1 MLKGRARLFPSIVL
15 ILAMLSCGQQ
25 AQQRVVPQ
33 TAKDT
38 LVIAEASTPTSLDA
52 EFPGSTA
59 ANQEAVENNTETL
72 VKFGTKTNSNGTLS
86 IDATKLLPNLA
97 ESYTRSADGLT
108 WSFTLRQGVKSYFG
122 NELTSA
128 DVKFM
133 IDRSIA
139 LNGDCIGFDLAV
151 SGVNTK
157 APITVTGKYTFNIN
171 LAHASPLLPYV
182 SASLPTCTI
191 PDSTEVKKHLTASDP
206 WARSWMATH
215 TADFA
220 PYHVQNMVSGQETDW
235 VANPNYWQGPPKFK
249 QIIVK
254 AVPDASTRTALLERG
269 SVDIAEGLSPRQ
281 QQDVAG
287 KPGLVVENQVGN
299 FGLFYMFNVGV
310 PPLNNLMF
318 RQALAY
324 ALPTSDIIRSV
335 YLNSPGI
342 QVSPGYIAP
351 GYPGALNSWPY
362 QPRDVAKAK
371 ALLQQSGV
379 NLSTPIQIAYST
391 DQSSDQET
399 ATLIKT
405 SLAEVGV
412 TVQLQALSSAAYY
425 EEFYSK
431 KAQTILVHDAA
442 FVVDGPYVL
451 SLYFNPDP
459 NLGQGNYTNF
469 NDPAATALI
478 SQGLA
483 SQDPGQRATLATQ
496 ANQLI
501 VDQAPWGFF
510 ILIGNHLPRLENV
523 RGYIWRS
530 SNALRYGDIY
540 KT

>member
-1 MLKGRARLFPSIVL
+1 MLRGGTRLAAALALLVL
-15 ILAMLSCGQQ
+15 VSCSQSGGQG
-25 AQQRVVPQ
+25 VVPQ
-33 TAKDT
+33 TPKDT

-52 EFPGSTA
+52 EFPGSTP
-59 ANQEAVENNTETL
+59 ANQEAAENETESL

-86 IDATKLLPNLA
+86 IDPTKLLPNLA

-128 DVKFM
+128 DVKYL

-139 LNGDCIGFDLAV
+139 VNGDCSGFDLEGV
-151 SGVNTK
+151 SRVDPKN
-157 APITVTGKYTFNIN
+157 PITITGTYTFNIH
-171 LAHASPLLPYV
+171 LTAASPLLPYA

-191 PDSTEVKKHLTASDP
+191 SDSTEVKKHVTASDP
-206 WARSWMATH
+206 WARTWMATN

-220 PYHVQNMVSGQETDW
+220 PYHVQNLISGQETDW

-249 QIIVK
+249 KIIVK

-269 SVDIAEGLSPRQ
+269 SVDIAEGLTPREQ
-281 QQDVAG
+281 QEVAG
-287 KPGLVVENQVGN
+287 KAGLVVENQVGN
-299 FGLFYMFNVGV
+299 FGLFYMFNLGV
-310 PPLNNLMF
+310 PPLDNLMY

-335 YLNSPGI
+335 YLNAPGI
-342 QVSPGYIAP
+342 QVSPGYIPP
-351 GYPGALNSWPY
+351 GYPGALTTWPY

-391 DQSSDQET
+391 DQPTDEET
-399 ATLIKT
+399 ATVIKT
-405 SLAEVGV
+405 SLAEVGI

-425 EEFYSK
+425 QEFYAK

-459 NLGQGNYTNF
+459 NLGEGNYTNF

-478 SQGLA
+478 TQGLA
-483 SQDPGQRATLATQ
+483 SQDPSQRATLAEQ

-501 VDQAPWGFF
+501 VNQAPWGFF
-510 ILIGNHLPRLENV
+510 ILIGNHLPRLQNV
-523 RGYIWRS
+523 KGYIWRS
-530 SNALRYGDIY
+530 SNALRFGDIY